1 MQAIPADI
9 DADDAIIDGEIV
21 VLDQHGESRF
31 YDLMFN
37 RAHQSSQH
45 PTYCGSMEKICGISS
60 YGNERASWKG
70 VCANH

>member
-37 RAHQSSQH
+37 RGTPIFA
-45 PTYCGSMEKICGISS
+45 
-60 YGNERASWKG
+60 ASDLL
-70 VCANH
+70 